1 VTVAGGHPIVDAAVA
16 VAAVAD
22 ERADHSQAAR
32 RLDPEVVRTS
42 RDAGLYRMLVPAA
55 YGGPE
60 VDALSMV
67 EAVEAVSRGDGAAGW
82 CAMVAATTSSMAL
95 FLPPDGARELFGD
108 PASVGAGVFA
118 PQGRAVADGDHVVVT
133 GRWGWGSGADH
144 SDWVAG
150 GALVDGAGMR
160 LCFFPR
166 ADVRLLDTWHTSGL
180 RGTASNEFEVD
191 GAVVPLRRTV
201 EPLRARAT
209 VDSPLAHFPNFT
221 LLAAGVAAAAL
232 GIARRAV
239 DELIALAADKVPA
252 HGSKRLAESALVQVD
267 VARAEAALGSARA
280 FLVDELGRAW
290 DDVVGGA
297 PLDAG
302 RRARIRLACSHAV
315 GGAITATDLAYH
327 AGGGSS
333 VFATSPL
340 QRCFRD
346 VHTASQHVMVG
357 PRTYETVG
365 RLALGVGADTSML

>member
-1 VTVAGGHPIVDAAVA
+1 MAGGHPIVEAATAVA
-16 VAAVAD
+16 VVAAD
-22 ERADHSQAAR
+22 RAAESEAAR
-32 RLDPEVVRTS
+32 SLHPDVVRAS
-42 RDAGLYRMLVPAA
+42 RDAGLYRMLVPEA

-67 EAVEAVSRGDGAAGW
+67 EAIEVVSRGDGAAGW
-82 CAMVAATTSSMAL
+82 CVMVAATTSSMSL
-95 FLPPDGARELFGD
+95 FLPVDGAREVFAD
-108 PASVGAGVFA
+108 PAAVGAGVFA
-118 PQGRAVADGDHVVVT
+118 PQGRAVPDGDGFVVT

-150 GALVDGAGMR
+150 GAMVDGAGMR

-166 ADVRLLDTWHTSGL
+166 HDVRLLDTWHTSGL
-180 RGTASNEFEVD
+180 RGTASNDFEVD
-191 GAVVPLRRTV
+191 GVRVPAHRTF
-201 EPLRARAT
+201 EPLRTHAV
-209 VDSPLAHFPNFT
+209 VDSPLARFPNFT
-221 LLAAGVAAAAL
+221 LLATGVAAAAL

-239 DELIALAADKVPA
+239 DELVALAGDKVPA
-252 HGSKRLAESALVQVD
+252 HSRKRLAESPLAQVD
-267 VARAEAALGSARA
+267 VARAEAALASARA
-280 FLVDELGRAW
+280 FLADEVGRAW

-297 PLDAG
+297 PLDGA

-315 GGAITATDLAYH
+315 AGAVTATDLAYH

-333 VFATSPL
+333 VFAASPL

-365 RLALGVGADTSML
+365 RLALGLDADTSML